1 MRPGWLCVAHVVEL
15 LTSGRWMWR
24 SHRLQDMRSK
34 ATRLLNMVHGLME
47 QIEQGSPA
55 PAPTPLRS
63 ALRQPK
69 PTHQHHTNGSGSDS
83 GSTTTPARGGHSD
96 AHHEGA
102 GEHRGTVRVRGADV
116 GGGAVPGGS
125 AAGSD
130 PLPPPPP
137 PTHSRAPSSE
147 PLDVPSSHDASRGN
161 GSGAKDQVRGVG
173 IRRNR

>member
-69 PTHQHHTNGSGSDS
+69 PTHQHHTNGSGS
-83 GSTTTPARGGHSD
+83 GSTTTPARSGHTD
-96 AHHEGA
+96 APHEGA

-147 PLDVPSSHDASRGN
+147 PLDVPSSQDASRGN